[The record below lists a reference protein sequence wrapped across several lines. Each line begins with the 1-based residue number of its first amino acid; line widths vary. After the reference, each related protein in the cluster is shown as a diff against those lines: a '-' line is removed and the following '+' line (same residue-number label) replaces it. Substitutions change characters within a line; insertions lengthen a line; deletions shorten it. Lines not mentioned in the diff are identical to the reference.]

1 MKIDK
6 GLNTESAMFYD
17 LQAGE
22 TFIYE
27 NDIYIKAEDKYN
39 ACYAIRLR
47 DGYCNAN
54 MDIQK
59 RVPKI
64 KTKIVLDND

>member
-1 MKIDK
+1 MKIEK
-6 GLNTESAMFYD
+6 ELNTENTMFYE

-27 NDIYIKAEDKYN
+27 NDIYIKSIDKNSSY
-39 ACYAIRLR
+39 YAIRLR

-59 RVPKI
+59 IVPKI

>member
-1 MKIDK
+1 MKIDT
-6 GLNTESAMFYD
+6 GLNTENTMFYA

-27 NDIYIKAEDKYN
+27 NDIYIKSIDKNSSY
-39 ACYAIRLR
+39 YAIRLR

>member
-6 GLNTESAMFYD
+6 GLNTESTMFYD

-27 NDIYIKAEDKYN
+27 NDNYIKAIDKNNSY
-39 ACYAIRLR
+39 YAIRLR
-47 DGYCNAN
+47 DGHCYIN
-54 MDIQK
+54 MDYQM

>member
-1 MKIDK
+1 MKIDT
-6 GLNTESAMFYD
+6 GLNTENTMFYD

-27 NDIYIKAEDKYN
+27 NDIYIKSIDKN
-39 ACYAIRLR
+39 SSCYAIRLR

-59 RVPKI
+59 IIPKI

>member
-47 DGYCNAN
+47 DGYCNVN

-59 RVPKI
+59 IVPKI